1 MGEEVAAPVEEI
13 TAPAEEITA
22 PVEEIT
28 APVEEI
34 TAPVEG
40 ITAPVEEI
48 TAPVEEIPAPVE
60 EVVVESASSDSEP
73 EKETVSEE
81 TFSLTEVSTVKED
94 AVKQL
99 SAEEILAM
107 KETKEESLAPALA

>member
-1 MGEEVAAPVEEI
+1 MGEAAPVEEVEAPVEEVVAPVEEVSTPVEEVASVEEVAAPVEEI
-13 TAPAEEITA
+13 T
-22 PVEEIT
+22 
-28 APVEEI
+28 
-34 TAPVEG
+34 
-40 ITAPVEEI
+40 
-48 TAPVEEIPAPVE
+48 APVE

>member
-13 TAPAEEITA
+13 TAPAEGITA

-48 TAPVEEIPAPVE
+48 TAPVE